1 MSPSPA
7 AVPGWR
13 YGFEAGDAAPGGPA
27 LLMLHGTGG
36 DEHEMLALGRSL
48 APAAPLIAPRG
59 RVSEHGMARFFSRSP
74 ADPFLFPDLVE
85 RTDELAAFIRDAV
98 AAHGLGDR
106 PLVAVGYS
114 NGANA
119 AVSVMLRHP
128 GLLAGGALLRPL
140 LPSAPPAGLDLSG
153 TRVLVAGGRADQMI
167 PEPMVRE
174 LVQALRGAGA
184 DVTEHWSDVGHGLT
198 QGDLSAAADLIAGFP
213 PG

>member
-1 MSPSPA
+1 VSPSPA
-7 AVPGWR
+7 TVPGWR
-13 YGFEAGDAAPGGPA
+13 YGVDAGDPAPGEPA

-36 DEHEMLALGRSL
+36 DEQEMLALGRSL

-74 ADPFLFPDLVE
+74 ADPFLFPDLDE

-98 AAHGLGDR
+98 AAHGLDDR

-153 TRVLVAGGRADQMI
+153 TRVLVAAGRADQMI
-167 PEPMVRE
+167 PEPTVRE
-174 LVQALRGAGA
+174 LVRALREAGA
-184 DVTEHWSDVGHGLT
+184 DVTEHWSNVGHGLT
-198 QGDLSAAADLIAGFP
+198 QGDLAAAADLIAGFP